1 MFVVQ
6 SGEYITKLKCVIL
19 HFKLLGVDSEK
30 PTTDSST
37 TVTSSDS
44 KVDTLNGE
52 VPTDNPQQIIDNDK
66 VSEL

>member
-1 MFVVQ
+1 MWTIHYKAEV
-6 SGEYITKLKCVIL
+6 CVIL
-19 HFKLLGVDSEK
+19 NLSGVDSEK
-30 PTTDSST
+30 PTADSST

-66 VSEL
+66 VSEV

>member
-1 MFVVQ
+1 MWRIHHKAEV
-6 SGEYITKLKCVIL
+6 CVIL
-19 HFKLLGVDSEK
+19 HLLGIDSEK
-30 PTTDSST
+30 PTADSST

-66 VSEL
+66 VSELKVK

>member
-6 SGEYITKLKCVIL
+6 CGEYITKLKCVIL
-19 HFKLLGVDSEK
+19 HFLGVDSEK

-52 VPTDNPQQIIDNDK
+52 VSTDNPQQIIDNDK

>member
-1 MFVVQ
+1 MENTLQ
-6 SGEYITKLKCVIL
+6 SWSVLFCTLIV
-19 HFKLLGVDSEK
+19 GVDSEK

>member
-6 SGEYITKLKCVIL
+6 SGEYITKLKWLFCTLIL
-19 HFKLLGVDSEK
+19 AVDSEK

>member
-6 SGEYITKLKCVIL
+6 CVQYITKLKCVIL
-19 HFKLLGVDSEK
+19 HLQGVDSEK
-30 PTTDSST
+30 PTTDSTT

>member
-1 MFVVQ
+1 MLFCTLIV
-6 SGEYITKLKCVIL
+6 
-19 HFKLLGVDSEK
+19 GVDSEK

-37 TVTSSDS
+37 TVTSSDI